1 MRAGVGLS
9 RRVFCLGVFGA
20 AAMGAPTAQATV
32 APAAA
37 RPDAMSAIVHAVSAY
52 SGVSVRELLGER
64 RSRDILRA
72 RQVAMYLARRE
83 AGASD
88 YNIAVYFKRDP
99 TTVLHAIRKIEREME
114 SDRRLRHDVERVRHL
129 VQRSA

>member
-1 MRAGVGLS
+1 M
-9 RRVFCLGVFGA
+9 FCLGVFGA
-20 AAMGAPTAQATV
+20 AAIPAPAAQVTV

-37 RPDAMSAIVHAVSAY
+37 RPDTMSVIVHAVSAY
-52 SGVSVRELLGER
+52 SGVSPLDLLSER

-88 YNIAVYFKRDP
+88 YKIAVYFKRDP

-114 SDRRLRHDVERVRHL
+114 SDLRLRHDVERVRHL
-129 VQRSA
+129 VQLAARTARA